1 MGRVVRFKR
10 LDFDD
15 VEAQIRA
22 ALPDG
27 WKIVKRPNDC
37 TCGGHRNADEW
48 LLRYKLEERVIPS
61 TFEISVCRCVGGW
74 VARDV
79 TRVFKVEPFDGRFRN
94 IGDAVEA
101 STRYVG
107 CEYGL
112 GGRS

>member
-1 MGRVVRFKR
+1 VRFKR

-37 TCGGHRNADEW
+37 TCGRHSGADEW
-48 LLRYKLEERVIPS
+48 ILRYKLEERVIPS
-61 TFEISVCRCVGGW
+61 TFDISISRCIGGW

-79 TRVFKVEPFDGRFRN
+79 TRAFTIEPFDGRFRN
-94 IGDAVEA
+94 IGDAVRA
-101 STRYVG
+101 STCYVR
-107 CEYGL
+107 CEYGF
-112 GGRS
+112 